1 MAITISSVDKK
12 LQGSQQFQ
20 GIFKEMWAVTAT
32 VSFAAAAAAGED
44 TGAITVPGVAV
55 GDMVVALG
63 FNADPEENIF
73 FYQAMVSA
81 ANTVSLSFTNAS
93 GSSDTPGPTQI
104 KILIG
109 RPSW

>member
-32 VSFAAAAAAGED
+32 VSFAAAAED

-93 GSSDTPGPTQI
+93 GTSDTPGPTQI
-104 KILIG
+104 KLLIG